1 MQDQGIGV
9 LIAEKLAAPR
19 TPQANAMQNSPRGSL
34 RRSSTAFA
42 TLCAMTEPSSL
53 RDVRRFWTRH
63 PHVYRRGLELPDEA
77 SFATIDRKV
86 FEHHAPWA
94 HEAPPLL
101 SKLVPYAE
109 LRGRRVLD
117 LGCGTGWAT
126 EALAAA
132 GARTCALDL
141 SSAHARWTRSRHALR
156 GQRAHVV
163 EGDGGAL
170 PFRSASFDY
179 VLAWGVLMHAPE
191 PARLAAEILRVLAP
205 GGRFGVMLYH
215 AGSLHWRW
223 TIQTLHGWIRLERL
237 RASAA
242 EVARR
247 HTNNPELGGS
257 PVARAYTRDEA
268 RDLFERSGAREL
280 ELHVHDLPRA
290 MGYFPA
296 RRLRLAALL
305 PHAAKAALARR
316 FGFHLWVE
324 GRRDA

>member
-1 MQDQGIGV
+1 
-9 LIAEKLAAPR
+9 
-19 TPQANAMQNSPRGSL
+19 
-34 RRSSTAFA
+34 
-42 TLCAMTEPSSL
+42 MTEPGSL

-63 PHVYRRGLELPDEA
+63 PHVYRRGLESPDEA

-126 EALAAA
+126 EELAQA
-132 GARTCALDL
+132 GAATCALDL
-141 SSAHARWTRSRHALR
+141 SSAHARWTRERLSLRRREAL
-156 GQRAHVV
+156 VV

-170 PFRSASFDY
+170 PFASGSFDY
-179 VLAWGVLMHAPE
+179 VLAWGVLMHAPD
-191 PARLAAEILRVLAP
+191 PAQLAREIVRVLLP

-223 TIQTLHGWIRLERL
+223 TIHALHGWIGLERL
-237 RASAA
+237 RASAD

-257 PVARAYTRDEA
+257 PVARAYTRGEA
-268 RDLFERSGAREL
+268 RALFERAGASAVEV
-280 ELHVHDLPRA
+280 EVHDLPRA
-290 MGYFPA
+290 MGYFPS
-296 RRLRLAALL
+296 RRLPLLALL
-305 PHAAKAALARR
+305 PHALKQRLARR
-316 FGFHLWVE
+316 FGFHLWVS
-324 GRRDA
+324 GRRNA